1 MVQAGVKKARPAQG
15 RQTLAVLDYG
25 GQYAHLIARRVR
37 ALGVYAEIF
46 APKRFKPEENPDVI
60 GVIFSG
66 SPRSVRPAVPPLPS
80 PDVEEV
86 LPLLLA
92 HQAGKPGA
100 LPVLGLCFGH
110 QLMATAFGGAVE
122 KGGGAR
128 EYGVAEARRDT
139 GSRLFAGLGTSERV
153 WMSHGDHVA
162 KLPPGFKVSASTE
175 SLPIAAM
182 EHEKHPL
189 FGLQFHPE
197 VTHTEHGNQMLRR
210 FLEICGARF
219 DWKPEGQVGRI
230 VESIRAQAKGRN
242 VFLLASGGVDSLV
255 SLALCIRA
263 LGPERVWSLHVDTGF
278 MRLGE
283 SKEIVDALR
292 AQGFSNL
299 HVAEAE
305 PRFLENL
312 KGIVDPE
319 EKRARIGRLF
329 VEVLHDEVG
338 RLPLG
343 DDWMLVQGTIY
354 PDTIESGGTE
364 QAARIKTH
372 HNRVEEIDRMIR
384 AGKVIEPLA
393 DLYKDEVRALGRE
406 LGLPEHLLQRHPFPG
421 PGLAIRVLASHGGE
435 PEAGFDRDEKAIQ
448 GFVAESG
455 LGAAVLPVRTVGVQG
470 DERTYRHA
478 AVIWSQDP
486 SAWPGWPALKK
497 CAAALTNRFPSI
509 NRVLLALQ
517 PLPPGT
523 LKLGRCLL
531 EKPQLDKLREVD
543 DLVLRRVQGE
553 PTIWQVPVVALP
565 MFDRDGRQA
574 FVVRPVCSQ
583 DAMTAEVFEMEIGAW
598 RTLAANAARI
608 DGVGPLLYEL
618 TTKPP
623 ATIEWE

>member
-1 MVQAGVKKARPAQG
+1 
-15 RQTLAVLDYG
+15 
-25 GQYAHLIARRVR
+25 
-37 ALGVYAEIF
+37 
-46 APKRFKPEENPDVI
+46 
-60 GVIFSG
+60 
-66 SPRSVRPAVPPLPS
+66 
-80 PDVEEV
+80 
-86 LPLLLA
+86 
-92 HQAGKPGA
+92 
-100 LPVLGLCFGH
+100 
-110 QLMATAFGGAVE
+110 MATALGGVVEQGGA
-122 KGGGAR
+122 AR
-128 EYGVAEARRDT
+128 EYGIAEARCDD
-139 GSRLFAGLGTSERV
+139 GSKLFRGFAPLQRV

-162 KLPPGFKVSASTE
+162 KLPAGFKVTASTDR
-175 SLPIAAM
+175 LPIAAM
-182 EHEKHPL
+182 EHEQHPL

-197 VTHTEHGNQMLRR
+197 VTHTEHGNDMLRR
-210 FLEICGARF
+210 FLEVCGAKF

-230 VESIRAQAKGRN
+230 VESIREQAKERK

-263 LGPERVWSLHVDTGF
+263 LGPDRVYSLHVDTGF
-278 MRLGE
+278 MRLNE
-283 SKEIVDALR
+283 SREIVDALR
-292 AQGFSNL
+292 AQGFTNL
-299 HVAEAE
+299 HVAQAE
-305 PRFLENL
+305 SRFFESL

-338 RLPLG
+338 TLPLG

-406 LGLPEHLLQRHPFPG
+406 LGLPETLLLRHPFPG
-421 PGLAIRVLASHGGE
+421 PGLAIRVLASAGGE
-435 PEAGFDRDEKAIQ
+435 LEAGFDRDAEAIAE
-448 GFVAESG
+448 FVSGSG
-455 LGAAVLPVRTVGVQG
+455 LASSVLPVRTVGVQG

-478 AVIWSQDP
+478 AVVWARDGNF
-486 SAWPGWPALKK
+486 PGWPALKK
-497 CAAALTNRFPSI
+497 VAADLTNRFSSI
-509 NRVLLALQ
+509 NRVLFSLE
-517 PLPPGT
+517 PLPQGW

-543 DLVLRRVQGE
+543 DLVLRRVSAE

-565 MFDRDGRQA
+565 LFGPNDRQA

-598 RTLAANAARI
+598 RELAADARRI
-608 DGVGPLLYEL
+608 DGVGPMLYEL